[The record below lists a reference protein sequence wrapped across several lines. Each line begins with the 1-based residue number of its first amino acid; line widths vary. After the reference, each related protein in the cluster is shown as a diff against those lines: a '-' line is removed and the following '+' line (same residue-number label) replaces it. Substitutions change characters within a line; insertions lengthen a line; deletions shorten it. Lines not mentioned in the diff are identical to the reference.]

1 MMIFSIYDEKAE
13 VYNTPFFQGTVGMAL
28 RSFQE
33 LVRDNESM
41 LFKYP
46 EDYILYCIGEYDEKT
61 GEITANIPPAF
72 IARATEYTPKKPT
85 NEA

>member
-46 EDYILYCIGEYDEKT
+46 EDYILYRIGEYDDKT
-61 GEITANIPPAF
+61 GQIISETNPLY

-85 NEA
+85 DEA